1 MKTLRTKNE
10 NEKNG
15 RSSNCL
21 KSSTSGYNTEETG
34 DDEENLSLLMDEAKT
49 MMKVGEYHEYIVNL
63 QGITVK
69 LQDNLTYQVILF
81 VNNRIEGY
89 SFIQGSRI
97 SSNNYPILYLDVTD
111 IRVLCSG

>member
-1 MKTLRTKNE
+1 MFSLHRLVTFANLTFRWTIALKTLRTKNE

-21 KSSTSGYNTEETG
+21 KSSTSDYNAAETG

-69 LQDNLTYQVILF
+69 LQNDLTYQVIIF
-81 VNNRIEGY
+81 GNDRI
-89 SFIQGSRI
+89 
-97 SSNNYPILYLDVTD
+97 
-111 IRVLCSG
+111 